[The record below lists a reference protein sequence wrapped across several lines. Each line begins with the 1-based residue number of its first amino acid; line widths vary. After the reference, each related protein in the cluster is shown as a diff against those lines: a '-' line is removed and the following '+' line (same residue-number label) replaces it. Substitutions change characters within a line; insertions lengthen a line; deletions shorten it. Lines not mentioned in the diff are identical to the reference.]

1 MAWEFFSDK
10 ELRCKG
16 TSELDMD
23 EQFMNKLVALRKELN
38 QPMIITSGYRHM
50 AYNSVVGGS
59 RNSPHIYGKAVDI
72 ACYGKRAY
80 NIIKLGIKYGFT
92 GIGVKQHGPHEK
104 RFIHLDTMP
113 DGDNPRPFIW
123 SYKYSDRKE

>member
-1 MAWEFFSDK
+1 MSINSQFF
-10 ELRCKG
+10 
-16 TSELDMD
+16 T
-23 EQFMNKLVALRKELN
+23 RKELACRGTEECEMN
-38 QPMIITSGYRHM
+38 DEFMSKLEQLRIKFNEPMIITSGYRHL

-59 RNSPHIYGKAVDI
+59 RNSPHLYGKAVDV

-80 NIIKLGIKYGFT
+80 NIIKLGLKYGFT

-113 DGDNPRPFIW
+113 DGENPRPFIW
-123 SYKYSDRKE
+123 SYK

>member
-1 MAWEFFSDK
+1 MALGFFSAN

-16 TSELDMD
+16 TSEIDMD
-23 EQFMNKLVALRKELN
+23 EKFMQKLIALRKELN
-38 QPMIITSGYRHM
+38 QPMIITSGYRHL

-59 RNSPHIYGKAVDI
+59 RNSPHLYGKAVDV

-80 NIIKLGIKYGFT
+80 NIIKLGCKYGFT

-113 DGDNPRPFIW
+113 DGENPRPFIW
-123 SYKYSDRKE
+123 SYK